1 MLSSPT
7 FLAAGS
13 PSSLLLAILV
23 ILIACRLAGWA
34 ARLIGQPPVVA
45 EMIAGVLLGP
55 SLLGAVWPEGSQ
67 WFFPE
72 ATRTL
77 LGQLSQVGLALYMF
91 SVGAEMR
98 MELVVSSWRTSAAV
112 SLAGLLVPFA
122 LGGALGVQAVA
133 TGGFF
138 TESVVPWE
146 AAFFLGAALCITAF
160 PMLARIIRTQGL
172 TGTRLGTVALG
183 AGALDDVAAWIIVAA
198 VVASTTGD
206 GTDLG
211 IAVGGGFAYALFVF
225 FVARPAL
232 AWWGHRVNT
241 RGRPSEIDLPLIVIV
256 ALFGGWCT
264 ESIGLH
270 PVFGAFLMGAVMPR
284 GVLQDIVRD
293 RLEPLVTVLLLP
305 IFFTY
310 SGLQTELPA
319 LMRPEVWF
327 LLLAVLVAAILGK
340 AGACTVAARL
350 GGLSWRESCGAGALM
365 NARGLM
371 ELIVINIGLQAQL
384 ITDALFTVLVVMA
397 IVTTLMATPLF
408 RLCRL
413 RAEELA

>member
-1 MLSSPT
+1 VLPLPT

-13 PSSLLLAILV
+13 PSSLILAILV
-23 ILIACRLAGWA
+23 ILAACRLAGMA
-34 ARLIGQPPVVA
+34 ARDVGQPPVVA

-55 SLLGAVWPEGSQ
+55 SLLGTAWPEGSQ
-67 WFFPE
+67 WIFPE
-72 ATRTL
+72 STRAM

-91 SVGAEMR
+91 SVGTEMR
-98 MELVVSSWRTSAAV
+98 LDLVVSSWRTSAAV

-122 LGGALGVQAVA
+122 LGAALGVHAVA

-138 TESVVPWE
+138 TSAVVPWE
-146 AAFFLGAALCITAF
+146 GAFFLGAALCITAF

-183 AGALDDVAAWIIVAA
+183 AGALDDVAAWILVAA

-206 GTDLG
+206 GSDLG
-211 IAVGGGFAYALFVF
+211 LAVFGGLAYAVFIFV
-225 FVARPAL
+225 VARPAL
-232 AWWGHRVNT
+232 AWWARRANA
-241 RGRPSEIDLPLIVIV
+241 RGGARDWDLPLLVMV

-264 ESIGLH
+264 EAIGLH
-270 PVFGAFLMGAVMPR
+270 PVFGAFLMGAVMPP
-284 GVLQDIVRD
+284 GVLQDVVRD

-319 LMRPEVWF
+319 LLRPDVLF
-327 LLLAVLVAAILGK
+327 LLLGVMLAAILGK
-340 AGACTVAARL
+340 AGACTLAARL
-350 GGLSWRESCGAGALM
+350 GGLSWRESCGAGSLM

-371 ELIVINIGLQAQL
+371 ELIVINIGLQANL
-384 ITDALFTVLVVMA
+384 ITDALFAVLVVMA